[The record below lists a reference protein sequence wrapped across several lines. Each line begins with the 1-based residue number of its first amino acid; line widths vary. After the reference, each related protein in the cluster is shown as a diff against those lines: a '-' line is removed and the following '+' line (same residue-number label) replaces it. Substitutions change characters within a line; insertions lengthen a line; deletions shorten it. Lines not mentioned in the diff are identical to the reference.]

1 MDTGTVE
8 GMIGVGIFQRAKSAG
23 QTLVIA
29 GALAAGTMSLTDPAS
44 AQSRAAGMAIDANTG
59 EVLYAQSADE
69 PRFPA
74 SLTKMMT
81 LYIMFG
87 EIEAGRLAYDSP
99 IRISEAATSVAPS
112 KLDLDAGSNI
122 ALIDAMKALI
132 TKSAN
137 DIAVALAEHVAG
149 NEVAF
154 ARLMT
159 ERARQIGMRST
170 TFRNASGLPDPDQ
183 VTTARDM
190 LTLALRLHDDYPKQ
204 YRLFS
209 LKYFTY
215 RGDTHRNHNSLLF
228 NYSGVEG
235 IKTGYTRASGFNLV
249 SSVKR
254 DGKHVVAAVF
264 GGTTAGSRNAHMRS
278 ILTRVLAKASPVR
291 TRRPAPLLIA
301 RPMPVARPAV
311 AAVKAMSQP
320 APRPAPVVAAT
331 SPPAPP
337 RIATPV
343 ATSHAAPIAIPAP
356 VVAPAPAMPAPPTPK
371 FEIAMVKVRPSM
383 PPAPAEPAAQQPVMA
398 SLAPKLDFQAL
409 QTAISGP
416 RETAPAATAP
426 PAMTE
431 TIIAKSNHPTGV
443 RTPGTLDQQLAVFSD
458 NASSQITVPPPQP
471 VAMPPAARPIAAA
484 ARPVPMALG
493 APPST
498 LGAQA
503 ARLAGNAPP
512 MPQHFSGPASAKSG
526 YEIQIGA
533 FATAAEAE
541 ARMAAVQR
549 QSAVVNGHTAMALP
563 VQDGARMM
571 YRARFAGF
579 DGPRATSACI
589 ELRRSGVDCFV
600 SKTD

>member
-1 MDTGTVE
+1 MV
-8 GMIGVGIFQRAKSAG
+8 GVRNYLRVRYAG
-23 QTLVIA
+23 W
-29 GALAAGTMSLTDPAS
+29 ALAMTSAIAAGLFALTAPAS
-44 AQSRAAGMAIDANTG
+44 AQSRAAAMAIDANTG

-81 LYIMFG
+81 LYIVFG
-87 EIEAGRLAYDSP
+87 EIEAGRLNYDSP
-99 IRISEAATSVAPS
+99 IRISEAATAVAPS
-112 KLDLDAGSNI
+112 KLDLEAGSDI
-122 ALIDAMKALI
+122 ALIDAMKALV

-137 DIAVALAEHVAG
+137 DIAVALAERVAG

-190 LTLALRLHDDYPKQ
+190 LTLALHLYDDFPKQ

-228 NYSGVEG
+228 NYAGVEG

-249 SSVKR
+249 TSVKR

-264 GGTTAGSRNAHMRS
+264 GGETSGSRNAHMRS

-291 TRRPAPLLIA
+291 TRRPAPMLVA

-311 AAVKAMSQP
+311 ASVQP
-320 APRPAPVVAAT
+320 PPQQSAPRPAPVAFAANA
-331 SPPAPP
+331 PVPQPARPVP
-337 RIATPV
+337 SVTPVPATPV
-343 ATSHAAPIAIPAP
+343 AAAIPQMP
-356 VVAPAPAMPAPPTPK
+356 VAAPAPAAAPRV
-371 FEIAMVKVRPSM
+371 EIAMVKVRPSM
-383 PPAPAEPAAQQPVMA
+383 PPVPAQAPAPQPMVA
-398 SLAPKLDFQAL
+398 SMAPKLDFNTLHTAL
-409 QTAISGP
+409 SGP
-416 RETAPAATAP
+416 RETAPAPTAP
-426 PAMTE
+426 PAASE
-431 TIIAKSNHPTGV
+431 TIVAKSASGGSQGA
-443 RTPGTLDQQLAVFSD
+443 RAPGTLGQQL
-458 NASSQITVPPPQP
+458 TVLIDSTAGQMSPPPPQP
-471 VAMPPAARPIAAA
+471 IALQAA
-484 ARPVPMALG
+484 ARPATPPPARPVGQALG

-498 LGAQA
+498 LAAQA
-503 ARLAGNAPP
+503 ARLASNAPP
-512 MPQHFSGPASAKSG
+512 PLQHLGGPVPAGAN
-526 YEIQIGA
+526 YDIQIGA
-533 FATAAEAE
+533 FSTAAEAE
-541 ARMAAVQR
+541 ARLATVQR
-549 QSAVVNGHTAMALP
+549 QSPVVSGHTPMALP
-563 VQDGARMM
+563 VQDGARLM

-579 DGPRATSACI
+579 DGPRATSACT